1 MLKSKNILTK
11 IAVLYLTI
19 IGVMSVLC
27 EPVSA
32 LANPS
37 SGVTLVEIETG
48 GGYWK
53 NGKLG
58 NGKYYLGQGYTG
70 TYPDSVLVNS
80 RTNEYL
86 MCLEPG
92 IATNNGGVYGTGNID
107 SVFQYIQNYSGSK
120 TTVDVKKRLVGRL
133 LTFFDN
139 NTRYDTGTAAEKID
153 KRIRSS
159 VINILIWEV
168 MLEERDASF
177 NYIGAKSGCVGI
189 NTLWHYYDQNWIN
202 RYNQIRSEIVY
213 IMQRYTKIPTGT
225 YSSADLAK
233 TIVLDKYDTAKGEY
247 YTELTDTTGILKYY
261 SYSSSAS
268 SITVTN
274 TGTKLRIA
282 SKSGYTSGLISGYN
296 TKIRGNGNDISS
308 IMQVHT
314 RGSDQIVAT
323 PYKISDPNKNSYI
336 RVRTLPDNGVSST
349 LTVNPNGGSWSGS
362 TSTQSF
368 TQKAGTTKT
377 IANPTRTGYTFTG
390 WTVTGKGIMDGKTKS
405 ISTTT
410 PGVLYL
416 GHISYVGWHNWKSSG
431 SSISDSS
438 NYLEAVQILLGNGL
452 NKNFDIQYRAHVE
465 WVGWQGWV
473 KDGATAGTV
482 GENQAIQAIEMKLT
496 GVLANYYNIEYR
508 ACVEGTWQGWVSN
521 GATAGTTGQSK
532 NMTNLQIRLVK
543 KVSSSSSANNKFYFL
558 DSNATLTAN
567 WTPNTYTNTIDH
579 WMFGFTK
586 GEGNNSGK
594 NAWKIGSSS
603 FSQTY
608 GTTFTM
614 GSSRAKTVPN
624 GFYLDSNFGSS
635 SISGTWKTYPLNT
648 IVTQKASSMHFE
660 YDYRPKTYT
669 ITYNMNGGTNSK
681 NNPSSYNVLYG
692 FTLSAPTRTGY
703 TFTGWTINGVKVTGV
718 NQGKSNNWAS
728 ADAMY
733 ADLAKRTTGNLTIVA
748 NWINNEPVIDE
759 PVIDYNPDDPN
770 DPNIPEGTSGI
781 PPFINGNSVV
791 VQKGDPVNPL
801 DFVTAND
808 VEDGDLTDKVIIVED
823 NIPRDADGNTTKA
836 GTYEVTVSVTDDG
849 GATTTGEVTIIV
861 NDPPVISSQ
870 DRWFFIGEPV
880 DSAVMKEKAEATDK
894 EDGDIKKSIVIT
906 YVKDM
911 EGNNL
916 AIDKIDTSKA
926 AKYVVGYKVTDKY
939 KASSECEAIFN
950 VVENSVEV
958 EDWNIRYISKD
969 FINTLDAD
977 SKWKTNAQ
985 LFAEL
990 NASLNKAA
998 TDENA
1003 LYVFEFGAEE
1013 TEEMKEFYLNN
1024 AHDENMNSTFME
1036 TFSDIFIK
1044 RPSDGNTK
1052 MK

>member
-1 MLKSKNILTK
+1 M
-11 IAVLYLTI
+11 Y
-19 IGVMSVLC
+19 
-27 EPVSA
+27 
-32 LANPS
+32 
-37 SGVTLVEIETG
+37 
-48 GGYWK
+48 
-53 NGKLG
+53 
-58 NGKYYLGQGYTG
+58 
-70 TYPDSVLVNS
+70 
-80 RTNEYL
+80 
-86 MCLEPG
+86 
-92 IATNNGGVYGTGNID
+92 
-107 SVFQYIQNYSGSK
+107 
-120 TTVDVKKRLVGRL
+120 
-133 LTFFDN
+133 
-139 NTRYDTGTAAEKID
+139 
-153 KRIRSS
+153 
-159 VINILIWEV
+159 
-168 MLEERDASF
+168 
-177 NYIGAKSGCVGI
+177 
-189 NTLWHYYDQNWIN
+189 
-202 RYNQIRSEIVY
+202 
-213 IMQRYTKIPTGT
+213 
-225 YSSADLAK
+225 ADLAK
-233 TIVLDKYDTAKGEY
+233 RTTGNLTIV
-247 YTELTDTTGILKYY
+247 
-261 SYSSSAS
+261 
-268 SITVTN
+268 
-274 TGTKLRIA
+274 
-282 SKSGYTSGLISGYN
+282 
-296 TKIRGNGNDISS
+296 
-308 IMQVHT
+308 
-314 RGSDQIVAT
+314 
-323 PYKISDPNKNSYI
+323 
-336 RVRTLPDNGVSST
+336 
-349 LTVNPNGGSWSGS
+349 
-362 TSTQSF
+362 
-368 TQKAGTTKT
+368 
-377 IANPTRTGYTFTG
+377 
-390 WTVTGKGIMDGKTKS
+390 
-405 ISTTT
+405 
-410 PGVLYL
+410 
-416 GHISYVGWHNWKSSG
+416 
-431 SSISDSS
+431 
-438 NYLEAVQILLGNGL
+438 
-452 NKNFDIQYRAHVE
+452 
-465 WVGWQGWV
+465 
-473 KDGATAGTV
+473 
-482 GENQAIQAIEMKLT
+482 
-496 GVLANYYNIEYR
+496 
-508 ACVEGTWQGWVSN
+508 
-521 GATAGTTGQSK
+521 
-532 NMTNLQIRLVK
+532 
-543 KVSSSSSANNKFYFL
+543 
-558 DSNATLTAN
+558 AN
-567 WTPNTYTNTIDH
+567 WTPNTYTNTISH
-579 WMFGFTK
+579 WMWGFTQ
-586 GEGNNSGK
+586 GEGSNTSK
-594 NAWKIGSSS
+594 NAWFIGNST
-603 FSQTY
+603 FKQTY

-635 SISGTWKTYPLNT
+635 SISGTWETYPLNT
-648 IVTQKASSMHFE
+648 EVTQNASSMFFE
-660 YDYRPKTYT
+660 YDYRPRTYT

-770 DPNIPEGTSGI
+770 DPNIPEVPSGI
-781 PPFINGNSVV
+781 PPFINGDSVV

-836 GTYEVTVSVTDDG
+836 GTYEVTVSVTDAG

-880 DSAVMKEKAEATDK
+880 DSTVMKEKAEATDK

-916 AIDKIDTSKA
+916 AIDKLDTSKA

-1013 TEEMKEFYLNN
+1013 TEEMKGFYLNN